1 MMELNCELQCP
12 KCQGLG
18 KPPTIPSNGDHL
30 SRWGQVKSSSLTKVD
45 GTEVKLVES
54 GISYIMMV
62 LEDEDGRT
70 EGPTTLAEFG
80 FRLSILYNSLA
91 LLLT

>member
-1 MMELNCELQCP
+1 MELNCELQCS
-12 KCQGLG
+12 KCRGLSE
-18 KPPTIPSNGDHL
+18 PPTIPINGDHL
-30 SRWGQVKSSSLTKVD
+30 SSWGQVKSASSTEVV

-70 EGPTTLAEFG
+70 EWPTTLAEFG

-91 LLLT
+91 FLLI